1 MAKKTRSQPTPS
13 EPIGP
18 IFTQLAG
25 GQFYDAHL
33 DPGERIHL
41 EREPDNPH
49 DRNAIRVDDHAFRPA
64 GHLPRRVADW
74 LAPLI
79 DAGKVQAEGSVN
91 GVDRTKQPSRTYLKV
106 DLNLHPKGEG
116 IMKMQ
121 ADPVGSAAAMHQAV
135 LQVWNLMKDWTD
147 PDAARSVGLQLIG
160 LSTVHLAPETRMLLA
175 LIRSRGRALEAAAGE
190 RAAEQVRSW
199 MDQVRLGDAVHH
211 EGVTLW
217 PLHGA
222 AVVDEP
228 SYLLLQDALA
238 GNLAEVSEVS
248 EQGHVPELVVENRAD
263 RPVLIPAG
271 EILVGAKQDR
281 TVNAT
286 LMVAAQSDRIIGVSC
301 VEQGRWAFSSRRF
314 TAGRYS
320 TPSVRSKIV
329 SSMSASRMHGG
340 RAHSDQGAVWSE
352 VASFVQETGAQSRT
366 GSLSHAFEAA
376 DEKIKEYRGA
386 LPLPDDAAGVLV
398 AAGGRILGADLFD
411 HPATLKALWP
421 RLSEGYFL
429 EAVAGRGRRVREPD
443 EPPRGTETA
452 GAAAEAFLRDLAA
465 GVKVV
470 EGAEGP
476 GLQLEIDG
484 DWCSGAGLWFAGRAC
499 HVAGFGK
506 AERMLWT

>member
-1 MAKKTRSQPTPS
+1 MRPS
-13 EPIGP
+13 TVSRKVPGEPIGP
-18 IFTQLAG
+18 VFTQLAG
-25 GQFYDAHL
+25 AQFYHAAL
-33 DPGERIHL
+33 ARGERIHL

-79 DAGKVQAEGSVN
+79 DAGKVQAEGVVN
-91 GVDRTKQPSRTYLKV
+91 GVDRTRQPPRTYLKV
-106 DLNLHPKGEG
+106 DLYLHPKGEG

-121 ADPVGSAAAMHQAV
+121 ADPVGSAEAMHQAV

-147 PDAARSVGLQLIG
+147 PDAARGVGRPLMTLDPAQ
-160 LSTVHLAPETRMLLA
+160 SAPETRLLLA
-175 LIRSRGRALEAAAGE
+175 LIRSRGRALEAAAAE
-190 RAAEQVRSW
+190 RAADEVRGW
-199 MDQVRLGDAVHH
+199 MDQFGLGEAIHH

-228 SYLLLQDALA
+228 SYLLLQEALA
-238 GNLAEVSEVS
+238 KNLAEVREVS
-248 EQGHVPELVVENRAD
+248 DQGHVPELMVENRSD

-286 LMVAAQSDRIIGVSC
+286 VIIEARSEHTIAVSC
-301 VEQGRWAFSSRRF
+301 VEQGRWAFSSRSF
-314 TAGRYS
+314 AAGRYS
-320 TPSVRSKIV
+320 TPSVRSKIAA
-329 SSMSASRMHGG
+329 SMSASRMHGG
-340 RAHSDQGAVWSE
+340 RGHSDQGAVWSE
-352 VASFVQETGAQSRT
+352 VASFVRETGAQSRT

-386 LPLPDDAAGVLV
+386 MPLPDDAAGVMV
-398 AAGGRILGADLFD
+398 AAGGKILGADLFD

-429 EAVAGRGRRVREPD
+429 EAVTGRGRRVREPD
-443 EPPRGTETA
+443 DPPRGKETA
-452 GAAAEAFLRDLAA
+452 GTEAELFLRDLAA

-484 DWCSGAGLWFAGRAC
+484 DRCSGAGLWFAGRAC

-506 AERMLWT
+506 